1 MAAVRPARPADRA
14 DVVATVVAA
23 FTGDPAWGWFLGS
36 DFDRLAPAFAGALFD
51 RRVGAGQVWITGAA
65 DSVALWE
72 APGGLD
78 PLASADIWAPFRSA
92 AGADV
97 LARLDHYDEAVHA
110 AGTPE
115 PHWYLGVLATRPDRA
130 GTGLATAVLEPVLRQ
145 ADLDGVDCC
154 LETSTLANRAFYAR
168 RGFVDVTE
176 VDITAGPKT
185 WWLRRPPR
193 EPPAHVDDRAY
204 EEGPG
209 Q

>member
-51 RRVGAGQVWITGAA
+51 RRVGAGHVWITGAA
-65 DSVALWE
+65 
-72 APGGLD
+72 
-78 PLASADIWAPFRSA
+78 
-92 AGADV
+92 GAEV
-97 LARLDHYDEAVHA
+97 LERLDHYDDAVHA
-110 AGTPE
+110 AGTSA
-115 PHWYLGVLATRPDRA
+115 PHWYLGVLATRPGRA

-145 ADLDGVDCC
+145 ADIDGVGCC

-176 VDITAGPKT
+176 VDIVSGPEP

-193 EPPAHVDDRAY
+193 KPPAHVDDRAR
-204 EEGPG
+204 
-209 Q
+209 